1 MRCYPVSTAINHVA
15 SEDEECSAH
24 VEFDDGNTLAWNPG
38 NQPGLGE
45 QLVHVP
51 LELNLEKFDKMFVD
65 LMTRPTPGAH
75 QAGR

>member
-45 QLVHVP
+45 QLVHIPSRV
-51 LELNLEKFDKMFVD
+51 E
-65 LMTRPTPGAH
+65 PGKIVLISLDAALDRKPV
-75 QAGR
+75 QTV